1 MEPSEQSDQLDRVLN
16 TLDQL
21 IIDWYEDHGEQY
33 QFHLGE
39 FTRDILNK
47 RLCSPCSP
55 FRVMSHL
62 RKRGIINYRCINRA
76 QSLYET
82 WPLVEEEAA
91 DSFFSRLEN

>member
-21 IIDWYEDHGEQY
+21 IIDWFEEREYGH

-76 QSLYET
+76 QSLFET
-82 WPLVEEEAA
+82 RPLVEEETA
-91 DSFFSRLEN
+91 DAFFSRLEN